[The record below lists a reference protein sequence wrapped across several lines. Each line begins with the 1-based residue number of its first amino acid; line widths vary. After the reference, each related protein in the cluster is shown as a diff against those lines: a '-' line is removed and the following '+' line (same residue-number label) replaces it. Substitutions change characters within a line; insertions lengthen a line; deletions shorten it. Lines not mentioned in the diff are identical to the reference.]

1 MSVEKVTGEVI
12 DKSHGEILEEIRHKL
27 EKLNTRDYPM
37 FSKFQNKDLIV
48 LVPKKYY
55 DTLICAMEFDF
66 FAKNLHQ
73 DKVFGVKIEVAEVS
87 KIYVAYDGD

>member
-12 DKSHGEILEEIRHKL
+12 DKSYGEILEEIRRKL
-27 EKLNTRDYPM
+27 EKFNTRDYPL
-37 FSKFQNKDLIV
+37 FSKFQSKDLIV

-55 DTLICAMEFDF
+55 DTLICAMKFDF
-66 FAKNLHQ
+66 FSKSLKQ